1 MKIAT
6 KLFLLVG
13 LLLTLSAIIGGMG
26 LYGMKVA
33 VGGLG
38 TVYNDRVV
46 PLRDLKDIADAYA
59 VNIVDATHKVRNQ
72 GMSPQDGLA
81 SVEQAE
87 KLIAE
92 RWKAYLGTVLVEEE
106 TKLVA
111 EIEPRMKAANAA
123 VAKLKTLLRESKLEE
138 IAVFSAKELYPA
150 IDPVSESFSK
160 LVMVQL
166 DVAKR
171 EYDLGV
177 DAEAFSEKMTIACIV
192 LGVLIGFGVAF
203 WVIRGSVQ
211 APLKQTQ
218 EIAREIAGGNLA
230 VAIPDNRNDEMG
242 VLLKSLLEM
251 RDGLRKMVSDLKVNA
266 EGVNSAAI
274 QLSASSTQ
282 IASATAHQSEAASSM
297 AAAIEEMT
305 VSINHVSD
313 SAREAH
319 SITSDTGE
327 QSQMGNRI
335 IQDTIAEMQRISQTV
350 DEAAH
355 TIQAMGDSSQK
366 ISSIVQVIKDVAE
379 QTNLLALNAAIE
391 AARAGEQGRGFA
403 VVADEV
409 RKLAE
414 RTAQATTQI
423 GGMITE
429 VQTGAQ
435 AAVGIMKK
443 TVARVEDGV
452 GLAKKAG
459 DSIMG
464 ISNSTQRVV
473 SAVNDI
479 SNALK
484 EQGVASNDIASNV
497 EKIAQMSEENSA
509 ATRESAATARNL
521 EQLADSTSKAV
532 AVFRV

>member
-6 KLFLLVG
+6 KLYFLVSLLLV
-13 LLLTLSAIIGGMG
+13 LSAIIGGMG

-59 VNIVDATHKVRNQ
+59 VNIVDATHKVRNH

-81 SVEQAE
+81 GVEQAE

-111 EIEPRMKAANAA
+111 EIEPRMKAADAA
-123 VAKLKTLLRESKLEE
+123 VSKLKTLLRESRMDE
-138 IAVFSAKELYPA
+138 IATFSAKELYPA

-160 LVMVQL
+160 LVTVQL

-171 EYDLGV
+171 EYDLGI
-177 DAEAFSEKMTIACIV
+177 DAYAFTHNMTIVFIM
-192 LGVLIGFGVAF
+192 LGILAGFGAAI
-203 WVIRGSVQ
+203 WVIRSSVQ

-218 EIAREIAGGNLA
+218 EIAREIAGGNLT
-230 VAIPDNRNDEMG
+230 VAIPDNRSDEMG
-242 VLLKSLLEM
+242 VLLKSLQEM
-251 RDGLRKMVSDLKVNA
+251 RDGLRKMVSDLKINA

-274 QLSASSTQ
+274 QLSASSIQ
-282 IASATAHQSEAASSM
+282 ISSATAHQSEAASSM

-305 VSINHVSD
+305 VSINYVSD

-319 SITSDTGE
+319 NITADTGE

-335 IQDTIAEMQRISQTV
+335 LQNTVAEMQLISQTV

-355 TIQAMGDSSQK
+355 AIQAMGDSSQK
-366 ISSIVQVIKDVAE
+366 IFSIVQVIKDVAE

-414 RTAQATTQI
+414 RTAQATTEI
-423 GGMITE
+423 GGMIAE
-429 VQTGAQ
+429 VQTSAQ
-435 AAVGIMKK
+435 AAVGIMKQAV
-443 TVARVEDGV
+443 TRVEGGV
-452 GLAKKAG
+452 GLAQKAG
-459 DSIMG
+459 ESMIG
-464 ISNSTQRVV
+464 ISNSAQRVV

-484 EQGVASNDIASNV
+484 EQSVASNDIASNV

-509 ATRESAATARNL
+509 ATRESAATAHNL
-521 EQLADSTSKAV
+521 EQLAANTSKAV
-532 AVFRV
+532 AMFRV